1 MEIEDNVNK
10 LEIYDINKPL
20 INSDT
25 DSNSNSN
32 KIEQLERKDP
42 SINSNQE
49 DDKNI
54 LPEENKKKSCCKFP
68 SAYTIIIIIEIIV
81 FILTY
86 IIPKG
91 KFWKLEYLEKTK
103 EFKIVFPNE
112 TTIIREATE
121 EILKNLSIKVPL
133 EYFKDKKIKRPLSI
147 PYSYEPINATNENFL
162 ELFAYPIYGLIQSS
176 NVSFFLLVLG
186 GTINIIIEMKAL
198 TAGMAALSRITK
210 GKEFLLLCLVFLI
223 ISIGGSTFGMCEET
237 LAFFPILMPIFLRSG
252 MDGMLGMASIFMG
265 SMIGIMFSTV
275 NAFSVVLG
283 SDSAGINFMDNI
295 VFRIVAFVLGD
306 VITIFYLYHYY
317 KKLKLDEK
325 YSIVYDIKQN
335 LEKKYLSKENE
346 KKGEEKGNNDDEKT
360 NLLDGNK
367 NSKNEFTCLQK
378 IALIIFVLGF
388 IVMIIGVAVL
398 GWYFEYM
405 TATFLVCGIIL
416 MFFLKKGEQDAIKI
430 FVKGAGDFVGVALI
444 IGFAR
449 GINITLENGN
459 IQDTILNGL
468 SKCIEGLPKIVFAI
482 LMFIIFIFLGFF
494 IASQSGLAILAMP
507 VFAPLADNVNC
518 SRAVVVNAYMFGQS
532 LTRIISPGG
541 FILIV
546 LELVEIKY
554 SHFIKFI
561 WPLMVILLVY
571 LIILIII
578 NTIIG

>member
-335 LEKKYLSKENE
+335 LEKKYLSEENE
-346 KKGEEKGNNDDEKT
+346 KKDKEKGNNDES
-360 NLLDGNK
+360 
-367 NSKNEFTCLQK
+367 NSLIDKDHKNEFTL
-378 IALIIFVLGF
+378 
-388 IVMIIGVAVL
+388 
-398 GWYFEYM
+398 
-405 TATFLVCGIIL
+405 
-416 MFFLKKGEQDAIKI
+416 
-430 FVKGAGDFVGVALI
+430 
-444 IGFAR
+444 
-449 GINITLENGN
+449 
-459 IQDTILNGL
+459 
-468 SKCIEGLPKIVFAI
+468 
-482 LMFIIFIFLGFF
+482 
-494 IASQSGLAILAMP
+494 
-507 VFAPLADNVNC
+507 
-518 SRAVVVNAYMFGQS
+518 
-532 LTRIISPGG
+532 
-541 FILIV
+541 
-546 LELVEIKY
+546 
-554 SHFIKFI
+554 
-561 WPLMVILLVY
+561 
-571 LIILIII
+571 
-578 NTIIG
+578 